1 MPMRAFIQFFILL
14 ALAFSNESAGIE
26 NSSLFEDDDSA
37 ITVVESFRQGI
48 VFGRVLI
55 SVSGYSLI
63 ITSE

>member
-14 ALAFSNESAGIE
+14 ALTFSNESAGIE